1 MLRAL
6 QGGKFHTDIP
16 RNYKG
21 LARLEVDST
30 PNTGCRFDCLGHLV
44 L

>member
-1 MLRAL
+1 MPIAL

-30 PNTGCRFDCLGHLV
+30 GDLKVRHGLQI
-44 L
+44 